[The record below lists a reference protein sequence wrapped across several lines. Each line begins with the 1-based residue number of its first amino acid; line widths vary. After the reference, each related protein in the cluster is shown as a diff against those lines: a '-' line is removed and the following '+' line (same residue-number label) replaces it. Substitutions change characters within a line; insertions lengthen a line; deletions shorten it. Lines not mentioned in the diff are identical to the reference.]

1 MSAFYTPESYTV
13 RGSIGYLI
21 RRARNLMSARVEH
34 EFDAKQITFVQ
45 WILLMQLRDGLAST
59 AAELSRDMCHD
70 SGALTRVI
78 DNLEQRGLIERRR
91 AVTDRRVVE
100 LKLTDAGIA
109 MVNSL
114 VPTVVGLLNASLA
127 GFSDDEARDF
137 TRLLNKFVDNVAAA
151 NVAAGNVA
159 AGNVAAGN
167 VAAENMADAKELE
180 LLA

>member
-1 MSAFYTPESYTV
+1 MGSFYTSETYTV

-21 RRARNLMSARVEH
+21 RRARNLMTARVEH

-45 WILLMQLRDGLAST
+45 WIILMQLRDGLVST

-78 DNLEQRGLIERRR
+78 DHLEQRGLIERRR
-91 AVTDRRVVE
+91 ALTDRRVVE
-100 LKLTDAGIA
+100 LKLTDAGLA

-114 VPTVVGLLNASLA
+114 VPTVVSLLNASLA
-127 GFSDDEARDF
+127 GLTHDEVQDF
-137 TRLLNKFVDNVAAA
+137 TRLLNKFIDNI
-151 NVAAGNVA
+151 
-159 AGNVAAGN
+159 
-167 VAAENMADAKELE
+167 AAENLADAKELE

>member
-1 MSAFYTPESYTV
+1 MSSFYTPETYTV

-21 RRARNLMSARVEH
+21 RQARNLMTARVER

-45 WILLMQLRDGLAST
+45 WIILMHLRDGLAST

-78 DNLEQRGLIERRR
+78 DHLEQRGLIERRR

-100 LKLTDAGIA
+100 LKLTDAGLA

-114 VPTVVGLLNASLA
+114 VPTVVCLLNASLA
-127 GFSDDEARDF
+127 GFTQDEAQDF
-137 TRLLNKFVDNVAAA
+137 TRLLNKFIHNI
-151 NVAAGNVA
+151 
-159 AGNVAAGN
+159 
-167 VAAENMADAKELE
+167 AAESLADAQELE